1 MTESKVMEG
10 RICDPDVMLILT
22 SPERTIARSDLVAQ
36 QNWVRGYGQ
45 DDALPVP
52 EAAIECLRDE
62 DVIGWRAFWLGLL
75 LHCFICDG
83 ASELSDFIVRYIP
96 QDWGSSLKDA
106 DVNCWY
112 SLIRRN
118 LEEANSVLDELDEH
132 LTITDQWVFIA
143 YDGLEAFD
151 AAGSYMPIRAL
162 IGFWFDRLR
171 RWQRLRAKLF
181 LRPDLFDIGR
191 LNFPDASKLSGHVVR
206 LE

>member
-22 SPERTIARSDLVAQ
+22 SPERTVELSDFVAQ
-36 QNWVRGYGQ
+36 RKWIRGYGQ
-45 DDALPVP
+45 GASFRTAMEYLKN
-52 EAAIECLRDE
+52 E

-83 ASELSDFIVRYIP
+83 ASELSDFIVRHIP
-96 QDWGSSLKDA
+96 QDWGSSLKGA

-151 AAGSYMPIRAL
+151 AAGSYMPIRVL

-171 RWQRLRAKLF
+171 RWQRLRAKIF
-181 LRPDLFDIGR
+181 LRSDLFSIGR
-191 LNFPDASKLSGHVVR
+191 LNFPDASKLFGHSVR
-206 LE
+206 LDEC